1 MNIINDESDSFINDM
16 VQLQI
21 NQIQTPININKT
33 VRDIQFD
40 TSQKP
45 DISTLEAMVFSP
57 NQCDTLQLNKEWNQL
72 ETPRSQ
78 NASALRDEKTIYTY
92 IQRMDY
98 RKLKNHL
105 NYLASSTL
113 GGEG

>member
-1 MNIINDESDSFINDM
+1 M
-16 VQLQI
+16 VQVQI
-21 NQIQTPININKT
+21 NEIQTPINSNKT
-33 VRDIQFD
+33 LRDIQFD
-40 TSQKP
+40 TAQKP
-45 DISTLEAMVFSP
+45 DLSTIDAMVFSP
-57 NQCDTLQLNKEWNQL
+57 NQGDTLQLNKEWNHL
-72 ETPRSQ
+72 EIRSP